1 MRIQM
6 HIFLFPFLIYGNSLS
21 VTSELD
27 TTSGYIGDIIKWRV
41 KVEGADNQ
49 EYQFPTLDEIN
60 EIMTIKGHQLLYEDL
75 DEKPN
80 GIEFELVIWDTGKF
94 QTPDYAINIM
104 NLDGTIDYDFYVDPI
119 EIAIFSILDSE
130 KKNEFIEIKGP
141 VPVKNVFP
149 LKQVLLCISLLLS
162 FIGMVWIWGRRQ
174 APNYEKIDYSILE
187 SPTERASRRLSELD
201 NSVLT
206 KEYYST
212 LSHIIREYIET
223 KYFIRTLEM
232 NTEEI
237 EASID
242 ILKIN
247 KSYFSELITFLHN
260 SDKVKYAQNIPEPEK
275 MIEDKKK
282 IKTLIDK
289 I

>member
-1 MRIQM
+1 MRIQI
-6 HIFLFPFLIYGNSLS
+6 HIFLLPLMIYGNSLS
-21 VTSELD
+21 VISELD

-60 EIMTIKGHQLLYEDL
+60 EIMTINGHQLLYEDL

-149 LKQVLLCISLLLS
+149 LKQILLCISLLLS

-282 IKTLIDK
+282 IKTLIEK

>member
-1 MRIQM
+1 MRIQI
-6 HIFLFPFLIYGNSLS
+6 HIFLLPLMIYGNSLS

-187 SPTERASRRLSELD
+187 SPSERASRRLSELD

-247 KSYFSELITFLHN
+247 KSYFSELITFLHK

>member
-1 MRIQM
+1 MRIQI
-6 HIFLFPFLIYGNSLS
+6 HIFLLPLMIYGNSLS

-41 KVEGADNQ
+41 KVEGAFNQ

-247 KSYFSELITFLHN
+247 KSYFSELITFLHK
-260 SDKVKYAQNIPEPEK
+260 SDKVKYAQNIPELEK

>member
-1 MRIQM
+1 MRIQI
-6 HIFLFPFLIYGNSLS
+6 HIFLLPLMIYGNSLS
-21 VTSELD
+21 VISELD

-60 EIMTIKGHQLLYEDL
+60 EIMTINGHQLLYEDL

-104 NLDGTIDYDFYVDPI
+104 NLDGTVDYDFYVEPI
-119 EIAIFSILDSE
+119 EIEIFSILDSE

-149 LKQVLLCISLLLS
+149 LKQILLCISLLLS

>member
-1 MRIQM
+1 MRIHI
-6 HIFLFPFLIYGNSLS
+6 HIFLLPLMIYGNSLS
-21 VTSELD
+21 VISELD
-27 TTSGYIGDIIKWRV
+27 TTNGYIGDIIKWKV
-41 KVEGADNQ
+41 KVEGVNTQ
-49 EYQFPTLDEIN
+49 KFKFPILDEID
-60 EIMTIKGHQLLYEDL
+60 EIMTIKGHQLLYENL

-94 QTPDYAINIM
+94 QTPDYAINIL
-104 NLDGTIDYDFYVDPI
+104 NLDGTIDYDLHVEPI
-119 EIAIFSILDSE
+119 ELEIFSILDSE
-130 KKNEFIEIKGP
+130 MKNEFIDIKGP
-141 VPVKNVFP
+141 VPVKEVFP
-149 LKQVLLCISLLLS
+149 LKEVLLCISLLLS
-162 FIGMVWIWGRRQ
+162 FIGIVWIWGLRKE
-174 APNYEKIDYSILE
+174 PNYEKIDYSILE

-201 NSVLT
+201 NSLLT

-232 NTEEI
+232 NTQEI

-247 KSYFSELITFLHN
+247 KSYFSELITFLHK
-260 SDKVKYAQNIPEPEK
+260 SDKVKYAQNIPKPEK

-282 IKTLIDK
+282 IKAMIDN

>member
-1 MRIQM
+1 MRIQI
-6 HIFLFPFLIYGNSLS
+6 HIFLLPLMIYGNSLS

-41 KVEGADNQ
+41 KVEGAFNQ

-119 EIAIFSILDSE
+119 EIAIFSILDSG

-174 APNYEKIDYSILE
+174 AHNYEKIDYSILE

>member
-1 MRIQM
+1 MRIQI
-6 HIFLFPFLIYGNSLS
+6 HIFLLPLMIYGNSLS

-94 QTPDYAINIM
+94 QTPDYSINIM